1 MSTLQA
7 NGDADAYVKLDDD
20 DDYDDDDHDHDHNDI
35 DNDDDDDDVP
45 GLTVFL
51 THSPWWQIMSAPQGV
66 PSSAGPA
73 L

>member
-20 DDYDDDDHDHDHNDI
+20 DDDDDDDDGDN
-35 DNDDDDDDVP
+35 DNDDDDIP

>member
-20 DDYDDDDHDHDHNDI
+20 DDDDDDDDG
-35 DNDDDDDDVP
+35 DNDNDDDDVP

>member
-20 DDYDDDDHDHDHNDI
+20 ADDDE
-35 DNDDDDDDVP
+35 DNDNDDVP

-51 THSPWWQIMSAPQGV
+51 THSPW
-66 PSSAGPA
+66 
-73 L
+73 